1 MPAEQPLFHATGL
14 RCVYGKGRDAVAA
27 LDGVDFSIERGEVIS
42 IVGESG
48 AGKTT
53 LAKIMLGLQRPTA
66 GTLLFEGM
74 PIPDSRRHCHK
85 VQAVFQDP
93 YASFNQF
100 YTVKAQLRD
109 AFHLFANPPSDPEI
123 IQLIDQALLSVNLEP
138 HKLDGKYPF
147 ELSGGQMQRLL
158 LARIVLIRPQVLIA
172 DEPTS
177 MVDACSRTHILDL
190 LLGLQHELGMTTVF
204 ITHDI
209 GLAHYVS
216 DRLFIM
222 YQGKIEEQGSPADIF
237 SHPQKEYTRSLLDN
251 IPRLRSP
258 WLAKERQAA
267 SIINP

>member
-1 MPAEQPLFHATGL
+1 MPTETPLFSARDL
-14 RCVYGKGRDAVAA
+14 RCVYGRGRDAVAA
-27 LDGVDFSIERGEVIS
+27 IDGIDFDIAKGEVIS

-53 LAKIMLGLQRPTA
+53 LAKIMLGLQRQTS
-66 GTLLFEGM
+66 GTLQFEGAA
-74 PIPDSRRHCHK
+74 IPPSRIHCHK

-93 YASFNQF
+93 FASFNQF
-100 YTVKAQLRD
+100 YTIKAQLRD
-109 AFHLFANPPSDPEI
+109 TFNLFAQPPSAPEI
-123 IQLIDQALLSVNLEP
+123 TQLIDHALHSVNLDP
-138 HKLDGKYPF
+138 AKLDGKYPF

-177 MVDACSRTHILDL
+177 MVDACSRTQILDL
-190 LLGLQHELGMTTVF
+190 LLGLQHELDMTIVF

-216 DRLFIM
+216 DRIFIM
-222 YQGKIEEQGSPADIF
+222 FQGKIEEEGSPAQIF
-237 SHPQKEYTRSLLDN
+237 ANPQKEYTRRLLDN

-258 WLAKERQAA
+258 WLAKDRKA
-267 SIINP
+267 NTP